1 MQVKTYLNH
10 FKPFFM
16 EVKQIESLL
25 LQEMEDVK
33 GGLTYG
39 SCTCESGAGQSVNDP
54 GGKCVCSKGGAAQI
68 DTGIAECICD
78 TSGARQK

>member
-1 MQVKTYLNH
+1 
-10 FKPFFM
+10 M

-33 GGLTYG
+33 GGLTTSGNCY
-39 SCTCESGAGQSVNDP
+39 CTSGAAQSLNDP